1 MTSSPLP
8 LMTASEARMLGHDVS
23 SPRWH
28 RVRHGIYVDKVAFEE
43 LPPWRKYAV
52 RVHAFVRMHPD
63 AVLCLESAAV
73 FLGLP
78 LFDEARD
85 IHVYDPDRG
94 ASRRFG
100 DVCVHTSADPREVV
114 QVDGAYVTGLLDTT
128 IDLARVLPPAFA
140 LAVADAAIAPA
151 QGGTLT
157 TAILQEHAAAQ
168 QNQRGVVQL
177 RWLWAR
183 ADPRSEST
191 GESISRAVI
200 EWCGFPVPVLQVT
213 FHYDGCA
220 DRVDFLFEDTKTIG
234 ESDGWGKYKMA
245 KDPARAAELLKD
257 EKRREDRLRRRG
269 HPFAR
274 WELRDVLRV
283 TPLGDAL
290 HAASVRRVRPSEP
303 GMLAT
308 LRDRRRQARRS

>member
-1 MTSSPLP
+1 
-8 LMTASEARMLGHDVS
+8 MTASEARMLGHDVS
-23 SPRWH
+23 SPRWQ
-28 RVRHGIYVDKVAFEE
+28 RVRHGIYVDRVAFEE

-52 RVHAFVRMHPD
+52 RVHAFARMHPD

-73 FLGLP
+73 VLGLP

-94 ASRRFG
+94 SSRRFG
-100 DVCVHTSADPREVV
+100 DVCVHTSADPRQVV
-114 QVDGAYVTGLLDTT
+114 QVDGVFVTGLLDTT
-128 IDLARVLPPAFA
+128 IDLARVLPPAFS
-140 LAVADAAIAPA
+140 LAVVDAAIAPA

-157 TAILQEHAAAQ
+157 AATLQEHASAQ
-168 QNQRGVVQL
+168 QNQRGAVQL
-177 RWLWAR
+177 RWLWAH
-183 ADPRSEST
+183 ADPRSESS
-191 GESISRAVI
+191 GESLSRAVI
-200 EWCGFPVPVLQVT
+200 AWCGFPAPVPQAT
-213 FHYDGCA
+213 FHYDGCT

-234 ESDGWGKYKMA
+234 ESDGWGKYKMEQ
-245 KDPARAAELLKD
+245 DPTRAAELLKD

-274 WELRDVLRV
+274 WELKDVFRV

-290 HAASVRRVRPSEP
+290 HAASVQRVRPSEP

-308 LRDRRRQARRS
+308 LRDRRRQAQRSGR

>member
-1 MTSSPLP
+1 
-8 LMTASEARMLGHDVS
+8 MLGHDVS
-23 SPRWH
+23 SPRWR
-28 RVRHGIYVDKVAFEE
+28 RVRHGVYVDRVAFDE
-43 LPPWRKYAV
+43 LSPWCKYAV
-52 RVHAFVRMHPD
+52 RVHAFVRLHPD

-73 FLGLP
+73 PLGLP
-78 LFDEARD
+78 LFDEPRD
-85 IHVYDPDRG
+85 IHVYDPARR

-100 DVCVHTSADPREVV
+100 DVCVHTSADPREVI
-114 QVDGAYVTGLLDTT
+114 QVDGVFVTGLLDTT
-128 IDLARVLPPAFA
+128 VDLARVLPPAFA

-157 TAILQEHAAAQ
+157 TESLRDHAAGQ
-168 QNQRGVVQL
+168 QNHRGVAQM
-177 RWLWAR
+177 RWLWAH
-183 ADPRSEST
+183 ADDRSEST

-200 EWCGFPVPVLQVT
+200 EWCGFPTPVLQVT
-213 FHYDGCA
+213 FRYDGCT

-234 ESDGWGKYKMA
+234 ESDGWVKYRME
-245 KDPARAAELLKD
+245 KDPERAAELLKD

-290 HAASVRRVRPSEP
+290 YAASVRRVRPIQP

-308 LRDRRRQARRS
+308 LRDRRRQTRGSRD

>member
-1 MTSSPLP
+1 
-8 LMTASEARMLGHDVS
+8 MLGHDPS
-23 SPRWH
+23 APQWH
-28 RVRHGIYVDKVAFEE
+28 RVRRGIYVNRVAFDK

-52 RVHAFVRMHPD
+52 RVHAFVRLHPD

-73 FLGLP
+73 LLGLP
-78 LFDEARD
+78 LSDEPRD
-85 IHVYDPDRG
+85 IHVYDPDRS

-100 DVCVHTSADPREVV
+100 DVCVHTSTDPREVI
-114 QVDGAYVTGLLDTT
+114 QVGGVFVTGMLDTT
-128 IDLARVLPPAFA
+128 VDLARVLPPAFA
-140 LAVADAAIAPA
+140 LAVVDAAIAPA

-157 TAILQEHAAAQ
+157 SELLQHHASAQ
-168 QNQRGVVQL
+168 QNQRGVAQL
-177 RWLWAR
+177 RWLWGH

-200 EWCGFPVPVLQVT
+200 EWCGFPTPVLQIT
-213 FHYDGCA
+213 FHYDGCT
-220 DRVDFLFEDTKTIG
+220 DRVDFLFEATKTIG
-234 ESDGWGKYKMA
+234 ESDGWVKYKMQ
-245 KDPARAAELLKD
+245 KEPQRATELLKE

-290 HAASVRRVRPSEP
+290 HAASVRRVRPSQA

-308 LRDRRRQARRS
+308 LRDRRRQARGSLR